1 MPLNKKGKKIMKNMK
16 KEYGS
21 KQGEN
26 VFYASKNKGTIKGVE
41 LKDEDFQQHEEV
53 RGANSN
59 AMKWLKARMDKAADR
74 KDEGVEKQKRIALDK
89 EKTAVGASASNQADD
104 PRRSPSLSTDHN
116 SPEGKK
122 RRKHSVVIRRSDRSN
137 KKHADDVARGREEKR
152 QRDQAA
158 IDKANKAEKKRKDEI
173 TMPKQTK
180 PSKGMKSTYLT
191 RKLKS
196 GEYNRAGKGGGP
208 RISRV
213 GIKQKETDDKREH
226 GSIRDH
232 KFLAYKDLA
241 YRMDEILG
249 ALATGAVAAVGGMAA
264 KKVLGKS
271 EKKKAE
277 EKRKAELAAKQNIT
291 DVDESLAKKLIQKAD
306 KTKLGRKVLGG
317 TKEVARVA
325 GMVPGVGAA
334 GDAAALGIAGTQ
346 RSGEKDPERRK
357 ELGKEMA
364 GDAAALVPGAGLGT
378 RGAQYAA
385 KAGKAVRGTKAAR
398 KGSKLGKL
406 RGRAG
411 AAVRKHG
418 ATAAKAGE
426 AAIAQKLKD
435 KSMEDETQMNN
446 AYVNK
451 LVETRSPESRARTR
465 GRKFHGTQGR
475 QGEAQKRQKAGQS
488 ISAHGHG
495 QRAAKDIA
503 SAKVYRKAAS
513 DIESHSKKNPGPD
526 PKRRKD
532 VTATATTALRDTAS
546 RKEQS
551 GRNQIKA
558 GKQAAGN
565 KRALNRTL
573 KRDET
578 KGNLAKLSIRSHTE
592 YRNIGKLFVEM
603 CQACKDDGTEAA
615 KAEKDPRK
623 KQGAYNKARREAEH
637 KRHGTKGETSRQTQT
652 RRHGQGGVPSAKLKR
667 SEQRALAD
675 REEPK

>member
-1 MPLNKKGKKIMKNMK
+1 
-16 KEYGS
+16 
-21 KQGEN
+21 
-26 VFYASKNKGTIKGVE
+26 
-41 LKDEDFQQHEEV
+41 
-53 RGANSN
+53 
-59 AMKWLKARMDKAADR
+59 
-74 KDEGVEKQKRIALDK
+74 
-89 EKTAVGASASNQADD
+89 
-104 PRRSPSLSTDHN
+104 
-116 SPEGKK
+116 
-122 RRKHSVVIRRSDRSN
+122 
-137 KKHADDVARGREEKR
+137 
-152 QRDQAA
+152 
-158 IDKANKAEKKRKDEI
+158 
-173 TMPKQTK
+173 MPKQTK
-180 PSKGMKSTYLT
+180 PSRGMQSTSLT

-196 GEYNRAGKGGGP
+196 GESNRAGKGGGP

-213 GIKQKETDDKREH
+213 SINQDETDDKREH

-277 EKRKAELAAKQNIT
+277 ERRKAELAAKQNIT

-451 LVETRSPESRARTR
+451 LMEKELAEVTSIPRNIDSSDRYPSHVTPSRVLRKRFADKLRSSAPDKRRKQRKEMAKKTGQAVEDETQINYTNAYVNKLVETRSPESRARTR

-475 QGEAQKRQKAGQS
+475 QGEAQKRQEAGKS
-488 ISAHGHG
+488 IGAHGHG

-603 CQACKDDGTEAA
+603 CATCKDEGKKAA
-615 KAEKDPRK
+615 DAAPEGQ
-623 KQGAYNKARREAEH
+623 KQTAYNKARRKAEH
-637 KRHGTKGETSRQTQT
+637 KRHGRKGETPRQTQT